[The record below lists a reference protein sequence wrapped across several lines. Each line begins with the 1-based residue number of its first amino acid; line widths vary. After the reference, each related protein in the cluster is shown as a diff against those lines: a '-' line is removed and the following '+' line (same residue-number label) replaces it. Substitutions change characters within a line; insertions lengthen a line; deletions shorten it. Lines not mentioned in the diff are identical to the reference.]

1 VSDVDSAEQK
11 DRDRFSTNQ
20 GDHKTEIIWQNS
32 LRVKLSSRIWSTF
45 TYGLRAII
53 SHLLC
58 CAKDITMTQFR
69 SQAWFGRKDRD
80 GFVYRSWMKNQGW
93 PQDLFEGKPVIG
105 ICNTWS
111 ELTPCNAHFRDLAE
125 FVKRGVWEAGGFPL
139 EFPVMSLGETQLRP
153 TAMLFRNLASMD
165 VEESIRGNPID
176 AVVLLM
182 GCDKTTPSLLMGAA
196 SCDLPTIGLSGGP
209 MLSGKFRGHD
219 LGSGTG
225 VWQMTDQVRSGE
237 MTLQEFCEA
246 ESCMHRS
253 KGHCMTMGTASTM
266 ASMVE
271 ALGMSLPGNA
281 AIPAVDARRNTLAQM
296 TGRRIVQMA
305 REDLRMSRIL
315 TREAFENAIRANAAI
330 GGSTNAVIHLIA
342 LAGRVGVPLCLDDF
356 DRLGSALPCLVDI
369 QPSGKHLMEDFFYA
383 GGLPVVL
390 RELAEA
396 GVLHRDALMVNG
408 QSMGK
413 NVSEAACWNREV
425 IRRFAE
431 PFKANAGIAVL
442 RGNLAPDGAVI
453 KPSAASPHLLQHRGR
468 ALVFETIEEFHSR
481 INDDTLEVDE
491 SCVMV
496 LKNCGPRGYPGMAEV
511 GNMMLPAKLL
521 RKGVTDMV
529 RISDARMSGTAYGT
543 VVLHVA
549 PEAAAGGPLA
559 LVQSGDMITLDVPQ
573 RLLRLEVDE
582 STLAARRARWK
593 SPSLPDRGWLRL
605 YVEHVQQAD
614 KGADLDFLV
623 GHSGAAVAR
632 DSH

>member
-1 VSDVDSAEQK
+1 MK
-11 DRDRFSTNQ
+11 
-20 GDHKTEIIWQNS
+20 K
-32 LRVKLSSRIWSTF
+32 
-45 TYGLRAII
+45 
-53 SHLLC
+53 
-58 CAKDITMTQFR
+58 MR
-69 SQAWFGRKDRD
+69 SQAWFGREGRD
-80 GFVYRSWMKNQGW
+80 GFLYRSWMKNQGW
-93 PQDLFEGKPVIG
+93 PHDLFAGRPVIG

-111 ELTPCNAHFRDLAE
+111 ELTPCNSHFRELAE

-165 VEESIRGNPID
+165 VEESIRGNPLD
-176 AVVLLM
+176 GVVLLM

-209 MLSGKFRGHD
+209 MLSGKFQGRD

-225 VWQMTDQVRSGE
+225 LWQMTDLVRTGGMKVE
-237 MTLQEFCEA
+237 EFLEA

-296 TGRRIVQMA
+296 TGRRIVQMVHD
-305 REDLRMSRIL
+305 DLCMSRIL
-315 TREAFENAIRANAAI
+315 TREAFENAICANAAI
-330 GGSTNAVIHLIA
+330 GGSTNAVIHLLAI
-342 LAGRVGVPLCLDDF
+342 AGRVGVPLCLDDF
-356 DRLGSALPCLVDI
+356 DRLASSLPCLVDI

-396 GVLHRDALMVNG
+396 GVLKAEALTVNG
-408 QSMGK
+408 QPIGK
-413 NVSEAACWNREV
+413 NVAAASCWNREV
-425 IRRFAE
+425 IRTFKE

-468 ALVFETIEEFHSR
+468 AVVFESIEECHASV
-481 INDDTLEVDE
+481 NDENLDIDE
-491 SCVMV
+491 NCVMV

-511 GNMMLPAKLL
+511 GNMLLPPKIL
-521 RKGVTDMV
+521 RMGVNDMV

-543 VVLHVA
+543 VVLHA
-549 PEAAAGGPLA
+549 CPEAAAGGPLA
-559 LVQSGDMITLDVPQ
+559 VVQSGDIITLDVPK
-573 RLLRLEVDE
+573 RLVRLDVDDN
-582 STLAARRARWK
+582 TLAARRANWT
-593 SPSLPDRGWLRL
+593 PPALPDRGWLRL

-623 GHSGAAVAR
+623 GGSGSHVAR